1 MVLPVPIIE
10 WGVLVF
16 RNFFSLTV
24 PFQRYRSCPNSFVY
38 FFFLF
43 ILEISLPFWKS
54 EVFYQHSVGIVPY
67 VDIFCCICVVKGD
80 HHDSSA
86 ILKVPSGIVSL
97 ISISDLSLLLY
108 ESESEVTQSCP
119 TLCDPMD
126 CSLPGSS
133 QSITNCWSLPK
144 PMSTESVMPS
154 NHLILCNPL
163 LFLPSIFPSIRVF
176 SNESALPIR
185 WPKYW
190 SFSFNISPS
199 KEHPGLISFR
209 ID

>member
-1 MVLPVPIIE
+1 MVLPVPTIE

-24 PFQRYRSCPNSFVY
+24 PFQRYRSCPHSFVY
-38 FFFLF
+38 FFFFFLF

-67 VDIFCCICVVKGD
+67 VDIFCCICVVEGD

-126 CSLPGSS
+126 CSLAGSS
-133 QSITNCWSLPK
+133 PHGILQARVLEWVAISFSRGSSRLRDRTRVSCIPLTSEPPGKPVLLYRNAIYFCVLSLYP
-144 PMSTESVMPS
+144 TT
-154 NHLILCNPL
+154 
-163 LFLPSIFPSIRVF
+163 
-176 SNESALPIR
+176 LPI
-185 WPKYW
+185 
-190 SFSFNISPS
+190 
-199 KEHPGLISFR
+199 H
-209 ID
+209 